1 MRQVLVLV
9 REKTVRRPSIRE
21 VVYDQT
27 RWAILREKRAEAASL
42 MRRLRH
48 VGPVVHGSIAR
59 GDVHA
64 GSDIDIVLLHQVPSY
79 AVEIALGSSP
89 MRREIVQ
96 ATPWHLVKGQIY
108 LHEDISVTFPLVK
121 PSPLEEEF
129 YFFGGCI
136 DLDGLEKGE
145 RVCGIDKRL
154 MLIEP
159 TETGHL
165 EYSIVGQEAAAARKV
180 GVSLQMVKERVDVLS
195 RRDRVGRTGIYLK
208 RILEPDESFEDVLR
222 NLASRDPNLKRRV
235 GTT

>member
-1 MRQVLVLV
+1 
-9 REKTVRRPSIRE
+9 
-21 VVYDQT
+21 
-27 RWAILREKRAEAASL
+27 
-42 MRRLRH
+42 
-48 VGPVVHGSIAR
+48 
-59 GDVHA
+59 
-64 GSDIDIVLLHQVPSY
+64 
-79 AVEIALGSSP
+79 
-89 MRREIVQ
+89 
-96 ATPWHLVKGQIY
+96 
-108 LHEDISVTFPLVK
+108 
-121 PSPLEEEF
+121 
-129 YFFGGCI
+129 
-136 DLDGLEKGE
+136 
-145 RVCGIDKRL
+145 